1 MGRTNSVTTCLV
13 LGAKEGSQAMSM
25 LLSLFLKLSAFSLI
39 AFGGVNALLP
49 SLLKLSVYQEHWID
63 LQTFADYFA
72 IAQAAPG
79 PNFMTVTLIG
89 WHVYG
94 VLGALIATIAIA
106 WPSSILVYYLQ
117 RLILGMQDAHQKKSI
132 QYAAAALAIGL
143 VLSSAWQIALQINHS
158 YSAYALTLLTIGMTV
173 FTRWHPLYLI
183 GLGAILGAW
192 GLI

>member
-1 MGRTNSVTTCLV
+1 MSV
-13 LGAKEGSQAMSM
+13 

-49 SLLKLSVYQEHWID
+49 SLLNLSVNQEHWID

-89 WHVYG
+89 WHLYG
-94 VLGALIATIAIA
+94 VIGALIATFAIA
-106 WPSSILVYYLQ
+106 WPSSILVFFVQ
-117 RLILGMQDAHQKKSI
+117 RWIMGMSDPQKKKTI

-158 YSAYALTLLTIGMTV
+158 VAAYALTLATIGLTL

-183 GLGAILGAW
+183 ALGAALGLL

>member
-1 MGRTNSVTTCLV
+1 MSIL
-13 LGAKEGSQAMSM
+13 LG
-25 LLSLFLKLSAFSLI
+25 LFLKLSAFSLV

-49 SLLKLSVYQEHWID
+49 VLFNLAVHQEQWID
-63 LQTFADYFA
+63 VQTFSDYFA

-94 VLGALIATIAIA
+94 VLGALLATLAIA
-106 WPSSILVYYLQ
+106 WPSSIMIYFLQ
-117 RLILGMQDAHQKKSI
+117 RFIMGMKNPLTKKTI

-143 VLSSAWQIALQINHS
+143 VLASAWEIALQINQS
-158 YSAYALTLLTIGMTV
+158 LAAYLLTIGTIIITF

-183 GLGAILGAW
+183 AIGGALGVLGF
-192 GLI
+192 I

>member
-1 MGRTNSVTTCLV
+1 MGILF
-13 LGAKEGSQAMSM
+13 
-25 LLSLFLKLSAFSLI
+25 SLFLKLSAFSLI
-39 AFGGVNALLP
+39 AFGGINALLP
-49 SLLKLSVYQEHWID
+49 SLLELSVYQERWID

-89 WHVYG
+89 WHVGG
-94 VLGALIATIAIA
+94 VLGALLATFAIA
-106 WPSSILVYYLQ
+106 WPSSILVYFVQ
-117 RLILGMQDAHQKKSI
+117 RLILSMNDEQKKKAI

-143 VLSSAWQIALQINHS
+143 VLSSAWQIALQINRS
-158 YSAYALTLLTIGMTV
+158 YAAYGLTLLTIGLTV

-183 GLGAILGAW
+183 ALGAALGTM

>member
-1 MGRTNSVTTCLV
+1 LD
-13 LGAKEGSQAMSM
+13 LGAKESSPAMSI

-49 SLLKLSVYQEHWID
+49 SLLNLSVYEEHWID

-94 VLGALIATIAIA
+94 VLGALIATLAIA

-117 RLILGMQDAHQKKSI
+117 RLILGMKDEHRKKSI

-158 YSAYALTLLTIGMTV
+158 YAAYALTLLTIGITV

-183 GLGAILGAW
+183 VLGAIIGST
-192 GLI
+192 GFI

>member
-1 MGRTNSVTTCLV
+1 MSIL
-13 LGAKEGSQAMSM
+13 LG
-25 LLSLFLKLSAFSLI
+25 LFLKLSAFSLV

-49 SLLKLSVYQEHWID
+49 VLFNLAVHQEQWID
-63 LQTFADYFA
+63 VQTFSDYFA

-94 VLGALIATIAIA
+94 VLGALLATLAIA
-106 WPSSILVYYLQ
+106 WPSSIMIYFLQ
-117 RLILGMQDAHQKKSI
+117 RFIMGMKNPLTKNTI

-143 VLSSAWQIALQINHS
+143 VLASAWQIALQINQS
-158 YSAYALTLLTIGMTV
+158 QAAYLLTVGTIAITF

-183 GLGAILGAW
+183 AIGGALGVLGF
-192 GLI
+192 I